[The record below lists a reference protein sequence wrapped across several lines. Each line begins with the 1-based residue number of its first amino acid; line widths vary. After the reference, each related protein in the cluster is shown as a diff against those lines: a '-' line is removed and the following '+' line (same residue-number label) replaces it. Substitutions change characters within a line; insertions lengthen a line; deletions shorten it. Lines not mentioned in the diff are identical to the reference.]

1 MLSDLQQL
9 LSLGILGSLSLFSW
23 KLLTEI
29 LLCLVE
35 YLQINNQVSKIA
47 LCNFKLYSKI
57 YLAKL
62 NESKTLCSFFLKVV
76 NSGIP
81 KFASF

>member
-1 MLSDLQQL
+1 METVNRNIALFG
-9 LSLGILGSLSLFSW
+9 GIFTNKQS
-23 KLLTEI
+23 
-29 LLCLVE
+29 
-35 YLQINNQVSKIA
+35 VSKIA